1 MTINQFEKD
10 RSLLVRNSIGNHE
23 NGKTKKNQQ
32 NVAINFTPKTTL
44 LTTMEIATMEIAT
57 MEITTMEITTMVH
70 NKENRIER
78 TTILPADQNEND
90 DEEEEEEREDE

>member
-23 NGKTKKNQQ
+23 SGKTKKNQLKQ

-44 LTTMEIATMEIAT
+44 LTTMEIATMEI
-57 MEITTMEITTMVH
+57 TTMEITTMVH
-70 NKENRIER
+70 KKENRIQR

-90 DEEEEEEREDE
+90 DEEEEEREDE